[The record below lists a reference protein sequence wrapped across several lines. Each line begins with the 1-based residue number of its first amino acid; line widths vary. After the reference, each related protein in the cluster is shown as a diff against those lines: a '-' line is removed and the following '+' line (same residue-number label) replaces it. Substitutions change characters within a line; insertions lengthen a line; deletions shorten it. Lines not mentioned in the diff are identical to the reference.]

1 MNNVKITQ
9 IINIISKGEEDI
21 LKIWYKIKNTELAKL
36 DYVWIDES
44 NKIYK
49 EKIKKIEL
57 IINKINEQL
66 EGVKELLEKNKK

>member
-1 MNNVKITQ
+1 MNNIKITQ
-9 IINIISKGEEDI
+9 TINTISKGEEDI

>member
-1 MNNVKITQ
+1 MNNIKITQ
-9 IINIISKGEEDI
+9 TINTISKGEEDI

-66 EGVKELLEKNKK
+66 EDVKELLEKNKK